1 MVTDFQSAR
10 HRAPQKKKKM
20 KKKRIPYPIRIPVTQ
35 GLVDSLG
42 KELHFGILGL
52 QHNHNSSDNWKK
64 VGKVIFIVSIA
75 SDDAANIDRKDKTAV
90 DNAVIALEQIS
101 NREVDTGEWSA
112 TEIEI
117 LALCRVALAAE
128 SILPHMDSRVLAK
141 GYDAFLALVGQL

>member
-1 MVTDFQSAR
+1 
-10 HRAPQKKKKM
+10 M

-52 QHNHNSSDNWKK
+52 QHGDNSPDNWKK
-64 VGKVIFIVSIA
+64 VGKVIFIVSMT
-75 SDDAANIDRKDKTAV
+75 SDGMKKINKQDKVHV

-101 NREVDTGEWSA
+101 NREVDTGVWSA

-117 LALCRVALAAE
+117 DSLCRGALAAE
-128 SILPHMDSRVLAK
+128 SILPHLDSRELAD
-141 GYDAFLALVGQL
+141 GYQLFLALASQI

>member
-1 MVTDFQSAR
+1 
-10 HRAPQKKKKM
+10 M

-52 QHNHNSSDNWKK
+52 QHGDNSADNWKK

-75 SDDAANIDRKDKTAV
+75 SDDANNIDKKDKTAV
-90 DNAVIALEQIS
+90 DNAVITLEQIS
-101 NREVDTGEWSA
+101 NREVDTGVWSA

-117 LALCRVALAAE
+117 AALCRGALAAE
-128 SILPHMDSRVLAK
+128 SIIPHMDSRVLAK

>member
-1 MVTDFQSAR
+1 
-10 HRAPQKKKKM
+10 M

-52 QHNHNSSDNWKK
+52 QHGDNSPDNWKK

-75 SDDAANIDRKDKTAV
+75 SDDANNIDKKDKTAV
-90 DNAVIALEQIS
+90 DNAVITLEQIS

-117 LALCRVALAAE
+117 AALCRGALAAE
-128 SILPHMDSRVLAK
+128 SIIPHMDSRVLAK
-141 GYDAFLALVGQL
+141 GYDAFLALVGQI

>member
-1 MVTDFQSAR
+1 
-10 HRAPQKKKKM
+10 M
-20 KKKRIPYPIRIPVTQ
+20 KKKRISYPIRIPVTQ

-52 QHNHNSSDNWKK
+52 QHGDNSPDNWKK
-64 VGKVIFIVSIA
+64 VGKVIFIISIA
-75 SDDAANIDRKDKTAV
+75 SDDAKGIDKRDKTAV
-90 DNAVIALEQIS
+90 DNAVITLEQIS

-117 LALCRVALAAE
+117 AALCRGALAAE

>member
-1 MVTDFQSAR
+1 
-10 HRAPQKKKKM
+10 M

-64 VGKVIFIVSIA
+64 VGKVIFIVSMT
-75 SDDAANIDRKDKTAV
+75 SDGLKKINKQDKVQV
-90 DNAVIALEQIS
+90 DNAVITLEQIS
-101 NREVDTGEWSA
+101 NREVDTGVWSA

-117 LALCRVALAAE
+117 NALCRGALAAE
-128 SILPHMDSRVLAK
+128 SILPHLDSRELAD
-141 GYDAFLALVGQL
+141 GYQLFLALASQI

>member
-1 MVTDFQSAR
+1 
-10 HRAPQKKKKM
+10 M

-75 SDDAANIDRKDKTAV
+75 SDGLKKINKQDKVHV
-90 DNAVIALEQIS
+90 DNAVITLEQIS
-101 NREVDTGEWSA
+101 NREDATGVWSA

-117 LALCRVALAAE
+117 DALCRGALAAE
-128 SILPHMDSRVLAK
+128 SILPHLDSRELAY
-141 GYDAFLALVGQL
+141 GYGMFMALAGKI